1 MRKIFF
7 LFPLLFCLLSSTYAQ
22 NMSNDKALQVSQKA
36 TFNVQY
42 SEKLAVYH
50 FVKNLTGKYGEN
62 PFKKEFE
69 KSKYHEKK
77 YLDLLAQF
85 DNLKIDYLYSFSG
98 FPYGVKIPMLTENA
112 LQKHLIAATS
122 LQDFKCGLWV

>member
-1 MRKIFF
+1 MLPIKSVLILIGWLTLTSFSAF
-7 LFPLLFCLLSSTYAQ
+7 A
-22 NMSNDKALQVSQKA
+22 QKA

-42 SEKLAVYH
+42 SEKFAVYH
-50 FVKNLTGKYGEN
+50 FVKNLSGKYGEN
-62 PFKKEFE
+62 PFKKEFD

-98 FPYGVKIPMLTENA
+98 FP
-112 LQKHLIAATS
+112 
-122 LQDFKCGLWV
+122 

>member
-1 MRKIFF
+1 
-7 LFPLLFCLLSSTYAQ
+7 
-22 NMSNDKALQVSQKA
+22 MSNDKALQVSQKA

-85 DNLKIDYLYSFSG
+85 DNLKIDYLYSFFGLSVWRKNSDAHGKCPAKTSDCSYVFARFQNSG
-98 FPYGVKIPMLTENA
+98 YGFN
-112 LQKHLIAATS
+112 S
-122 LQDFKCGLWV
+122 